1 MIDRDA
7 ITYLSDIPG
16 AHART
21 RGDDIAIVHDGRTT
35 SYAELE
41 ARSNAVAAML
51 RSLGLEPGRRVAWLG
66 RNCDRWYDLFFGC
79 AKSGLCLAP
88 INFRLAP
95 PEIAFILEDSEAPV
109 VFATSEFVAM
119 LAKATAG
126 LATPPRIVDVD
137 SLGALPADAP
147 VVTATPQPEDDVLQL
162 YTSGTT
168 GLPKGVQLT
177 HGNYAAF
184 LAISSE
190 VEGFSY
196 DAADTVLIVMPLFH
210 VAGTNVSF
218 TGLANGSRIVVVS
231 DFVPKDVLR
240 LIEAERVAHM
250 FLVPAMIQMLLHA
263 PEMAGADL
271 SSLKTIA
278 YGASPISE
286 AVLAAAKARFGCDF
300 VQFYGMTESTGG
312 ATYLSPA
319 AHTPDKLRSCG
330 RAWPSLEVKIGDAQ
344 GNELPVGEVGE
355 IMIRGGVVMKGYW
368 KREAATAETL
378 TDGWL
383 RTGDAG
389 YACGEG
395 YFYVHDR
402 VKDMI
407 VSGGE
412 NIYPAEVEN
421 AIFGC
426 PGVADVAVIGVPDD
440 KWGEAVKAVVVPA
453 AGAAPRSDDIIAW
466 ARGRIAGYKVPKSI
480 EFAQALPRNSSG
492 KVLRRELRAKYWAGR
507 GRAVG

>member
-7 ITYLSDIPG
+7 ITYLSDIPA

-21 RGDDIAIVHDGRTT
+21 RGSAPAIVYEGRTT
-35 SYAELE
+35 SFAELE
-41 ARSNAVAAML
+41 ARSNAAAAML
-51 RSLGLEPGRRVAWLG
+51 RSLNLKPGQRVAWLG

-79 AKSGLCLAP
+79 AKAGICLAP

-109 VFATSEFVAM
+109 VFATAEFVGL
-119 LAKATAG
+119 LAEAIAG
-126 LATPPRIVDVD
+126 LSTPPRIIDVD
-137 SLGALPADAP
+137 ALGTLPTDAP
-147 VVTATPQPEDDVLQL
+147 VVTATPQPDDDVLQL

-184 LAISSE
+184 MAISSQ

-196 DAADTVLIVMPLFH
+196 DAEDTVLIVMPLFH
-210 VAGTNVSF
+210 VAGVNVSF
-218 TGLANGSRIVVVS
+218 TGLANGSRIIVVS
-231 DFVPKDVLR
+231 DFVPRDVLR
-240 LIEAERVAHM
+240 LIETERVAHI

-263 PEMAGADL
+263 PEMAGTDV

-286 AVLAAAKARFGCDF
+286 AVLAAAKARFGCSF
-300 VQFYGMTESTGG
+300 VQFYGMTESSGG
-312 ATYLSPA
+312 GTYLPPS

-330 RAWPSLEVKIGDAQ
+330 KAWPSLQVKIGDAQ
-344 GNELPVGEVGE
+344 GRELPVGEVGE

-440 KWGEAVKAVVVPA
+440 KWGEAVKAIVVPA
-453 AGAAPRSDDIIAW
+453 AGASPSPADIIAW

-480 EFAQALPRNSSG
+480 EFAAALPRNSSG
-492 KVLRRELRAKYWAGR
+492 KVLRRELRATYWAGR
-507 GRAVG
+507 DRAVG